1 MKPKTLVLGGSF
13 AGLNAAYALKRSL
26 KDRVDVTVVSRYP
39 EFVFIPS
46 LIWVVT
52 GRRTGSQISFDLRK
66 PLADKD
72 IAFVEATA
80 ESIDPVAQK
89 VLTDRGP
96 MDYDYLVIATGPKLE
111 WSAIPGL
118 GPDGGYTQSVCSL
131 PHAVAAGAAFKE
143 YLKNPGPIVIGATQG
158 ASCFG
163 AAYEVTLNVETALR
177 RAGVRD
183 KASITYVSSEPFL
196 AQFGMG
202 GLGNGEEMLKSFF
215 QKRDIQSVVSTSV
228 ESVEPGK
235 VVLGDGSELPSKY
248 TILIP
253 PFLGVDAVS
262 NTPNLCNQRGFVT
275 VNDKYQCPA
284 YPNIYSAGVAVAVA
298 PPEATP
304 VPTGVPK
311 TGYMSEVM
319 GHIAAHNIAADIEGK
334 QQEER
339 KFGDIDALCILDAG
353 DSGVIMATDKIFK
366 PRKREW
372 LIPGPWAHWAK
383 LAFERYYIWKMKSG
397 AVYLP

>member
-66 PLADKD
+66 PLADKG